1 MLRGANEMLTHR
13 RVAILEF
20 EYHVVG
26 PWASTDLRELL
37 GWLASLGY
45 SCYWQSNFGV
55 LAPALLDRGCTFPK
69 SWSNL
74 LCAAAPSIL
83 AAFESLTRGVTL
95 SLLEANKPSRPCLVG
110 GESQ

>member
-1 MLRGANEMLTHR
+1 MLTHR

-20 EYHVVG
+20 AYHVVG
-26 PWASTDLRELL
+26 PWASTDLLRELL

-55 LAPALLDRGCTFPK
+55 LAPALLDRGCTFLT

-74 LCAAAPSIL
+74 LRAAAPSIL
-83 AAFESLTRGVTL
+83 AVLESLTRGVTL
-95 SLLEANKPSRPCLVG
+95 SSLEANKPSRPCLVG